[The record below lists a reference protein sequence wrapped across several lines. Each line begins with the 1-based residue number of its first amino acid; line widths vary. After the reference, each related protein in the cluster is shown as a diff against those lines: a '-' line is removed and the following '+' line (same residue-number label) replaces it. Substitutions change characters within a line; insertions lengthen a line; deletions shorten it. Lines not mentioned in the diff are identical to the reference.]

1 MSSVSVVS
9 MGGRTVVVVDGKT
22 VYESGLCSPDC
33 RCWWAR
39 LLRWF
44 T

>member
-9 MGGRTVVVVDGKT
+9 TGGRTVVVVDGKT
-22 VYESGLCSPDC
+22 VYDSRGCPADC
-33 RCWWAR
+33 RCWWSR
-39 LLRWF
+39 LLRWL